1 MFLTTFCL
9 LLFQM
14 RVEFQVRVEFKIY
27 WETISQAILVT
38 SETVV
43 LKIPDEFF
51 RCQQSFMIAVT
62 IISIIY
68 SYLHLMF
75 IYIFKYQASYSS

>member
-1 MFLTTFCL
+1 MFLTTLCL
-9 LLFQM
+9 LLYQM
-14 RVEFQVRVEFKIY
+14 RVEFQMCAEFKIY

-51 RCQQSFMIAVT
+51 RCQQSFTIDVT
-62 IISIIY
+62 IISVIY